1 MRGHSKSMIP
11 ERFPPE
17 TLCEGVLLKHA
28 LLSLRAQEPTDEVF
42 LDILLKDECGDAFD
56 RLNPPR
62 DLLDK
67 LIRSQRHGEMT
78 RIAKRYRRSE
88 PLIIQKSGAPIGRL
102 TLAHEV
108 TEFGSCLRIADMA
121 ILRYHQS
128 RGYGRSILC
137 DIVDSG
143 RRMGFHRVNV
153 TVFAANDVFIP
164 LLKDVGFR
172 AIGTLDPTSQ
182 QALMFPLP

>member
-1 MRGHSKSMIP
+1 MRGPVKSITL
-11 ERFPPE
+11 ERRRPE
-17 TLCEGVLLKHA
+17 TLCEGIVLRHA
-28 LLSLRAQEPTDEVF
+28 LLTLRPQEQTDEAF
-42 LDILLKDECGDAFD
+42 LDILLKDECGDAFE
-56 RLNPPR
+56 RLDPPR
-62 DLLDK
+62 DLLTE
-67 LIRSQRHGEMT
+67 LIRSQRRGEAA
-78 RIAKRYRRSE
+78 RIAKRYRQSE
-88 PLIIQKSGAPIGRL
+88 QLIIARGAAPIGRL

-137 DIVDSG
+137 DLVDSA

-153 TVFAANDVFIP
+153 TVFAAHDVFIQ
-164 LLKDVGFR
+164 LLKAVGFR
-172 AIGTLDPTSQ
+172 AVGTLDPTSQ